1 MGWIEKNWN
10 VREAFLIGCMKVR
23 DCCRV
28 IQSLATDTI
37 NMSYAIAFI
46 AVFIVGYILAE
57 DVRITIFS
65 LIILAI
71 VFLSENIPRRK

>member
-1 MGWIEKNWN
+1 
-10 VREAFLIGCMKVR
+10 
-23 DCCRV
+23 
-28 IQSLATDTI
+28 
-37 NMSYAIAFI
+37 MSYAIAFI

-57 DVRITIFS
+57 DVKITIFG